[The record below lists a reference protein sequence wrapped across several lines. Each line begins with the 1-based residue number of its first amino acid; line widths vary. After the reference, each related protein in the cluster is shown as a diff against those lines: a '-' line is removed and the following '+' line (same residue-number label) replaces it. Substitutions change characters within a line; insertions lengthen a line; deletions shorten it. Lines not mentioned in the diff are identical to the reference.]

1 MGPGGD
7 GQVLTIKQFSRITAI
22 PESTLRYY
30 DAQGILR
37 PRGRGENGYR
47 LYEADQI
54 LPAKFLCSL
63 RLASVPVEAVRAYQH
78 GDAQQQQEALSRW
91 YDELGERI
99 AWLELAR
106 KYIESLRRGGSAVVT
121 LQVVPPERVVWFVH
135 DGPVG
140 GFAEHYDRRQRE
152 LAASGLALHDA
163 YFQHVADLEPG
174 MVRGKVGFTVTG
186 RAARLPEGGEL
197 EERPSLLTL
206 SLEHRAPMAEIR
218 STYARLHAFVA
229 EHGWQAVGP
238 ALERYPV
245 GPPDLYAEVLIPIL
259 RLER

>member
-1 MGPGGD
+1 M
-7 GQVLTIKQFSRITAI
+7 LTIHQFSRITAI

-37 PRGRGENGYR
+37 PRKRGENGYR
-47 LYEADQI
+47 LYDADQV
-54 LPAKFLCSL
+54 LPAKFLYSL
-63 RLASVPVEAVRAYQH
+63 RLASVPMEDVRAYQQ
-78 GDAQQQQEALSRW
+78 GDVRQQQAALARW

-106 KYIESLRRGGSAVVT
+106 KYIETLRRGGSEAVM
-121 LQVVPPERVVWFVH
+121 LQVIPPERVVWFLH

-152 LAASGLALHDA
+152 LAAAGYALHDA

-174 MVRGKVGFTVTG
+174 FVRGKVGFTVTG
-186 RAARLPEGGEL
+186 QEAGLPEGGEL
-197 EERPSLLTL
+197 EVRPSLLAL
-206 SLEHRAPMAEIR
+206 SLEHRAPVAEIR
-218 STYARLHAFVA
+218 TTYARLHAFMA
-229 EHGWQAVGP
+229 AHGWQAAGP

-245 GPPDLYAEVLIPIL
+245 GPPDLYVEVLIPIL